1 MGLARKIN
9 PAPDLLVAQRVERV
23 RYAIRDIAVAA
34 EQLTRQGKHIIPLN
48 IGDPL
53 MFDFETPPHL
63 IEAVTRAMRDGKN
76 GYAPSLGVDEALEA
90 VRAESDRKGIRDIR
104 TVFVTHAVSEAAD
117 ICLTAL
123 VNPGENVLVPC
134 PDYPLYSAVIAKL
147 EAEVNS
153 YKLDE
158 AQGWQPD
165 TGDVEARVNANTRA
179 IVLMNPNNPT
189 GAVYPRETLEALA
202 DIARRHGLVIITDE
216 IYDKL
221 ILDGDPHCSI
231 AALAPDVPVVTLH
244 GLSKAYLA
252 PGWRVGWAVVSG
264 PLNATKPYVENLHK
278 LLRARLSANHPL
290 QYAIRPALEGPQAH
304 LKKVVEK
311 LRHRRDL
318 TMQWCASNPQV
329 ECVTPRGAFY
339 AFPRFEISGS
349 DERFALDVLA
359 EKQVLIVHG
368 TGFGMPADAAK
379 HFRLVFLAD
388 EETLRR
394 AYGAIS
400 EALAARGGS

>member
-1 MGLARKIN
+1 MGLARKTS
-9 PAPDLLVAQRVERV
+9 PVLDLRIAQRVEQV

-34 EQLTRQGKHIIPLN
+34 EQLAREGKQIIPLN

-53 MFDFETPPHL
+53 MFDFQTPPHL
-63 IEAVTRAMRDGKN
+63 IQAAIRAMRDGKN
-76 GYAPSLGVDEALEA
+76 GYAPSLGVDEAIEA
-90 VRAESDRKGIRDIR
+90 IRAESDRKGIRNIR

-123 VNPGENVLVPC
+123 VNSGENVLVPC
-134 PDYPLYSAVIAKL
+134 PDYPLYSAVLAKL
-147 EAEVNS
+147 EVEVNS

-158 AQGWQPD
+158 AQEWQPD
-165 TGDVEARVNANTRA
+165 LGDIEARINAETRA
-179 IVLMNPNNPT
+179 IVLINPNNPT
-189 GAVYPRETLEALA
+189 GAVYSRETLEALA
-202 DIARRHGLVIITDE
+202 DISRRHGLVIITDE

-221 ILDGDPHCSI
+221 ILDGDPHYSI

-264 PLNATKPYVENLHK
+264 PEKTTKPYVENLHK

-290 QYAIRPALEGPQAH
+290 QHAIRPALEGSQAH

-311 LRHRRDL
+311 LRRRRDL
-318 TMQWCASNPQV
+318 TMRWCESNPQV
-329 ECVTPRGAFY
+329 QCVKPRGAFY
-339 AFPRFEISGS
+339 AFPRFEISGG
-349 DERFALDVLA
+349 DEQFAKDLLM
-359 EKQVLIVHG
+359 EKHVLIVHG
-368 TGFGMPADAAK
+368 TGFGMPSEGGNY
-379 HFRLVFLAD
+379 FRLVFLAD
-388 EETLRR
+388 EDTLQQ

-400 EALAARGGS
+400 EALAARSR